1 MNAAVNSGAMQ
12 AALGTAM
19 TAAMKTAEA
28 EAPLRAQ
35 QAEARR
41 LARVAGVVV
50 VLGLAPVLGWMAIA
64 PLSSAVVASA
74 FVKVD
79 LDRRPVQHAEGGT
92 VREVLVRDGQQVK
105 LGQPLLVLGDVSV
118 DADMNRLTYRVAAE
132 RASLAR
138 LEAEQA
144 MAASIAW
151 PPEVLAAT
159 RADARVAEQVAK
171 EKALFA
177 ARREALLGQTTL
189 LRSQHSR
196 IVQER
201 EALRAQIVQ
210 ALESMKHQKAELETN
225 RNLLKDGFIS
235 PTRISQLEAI
245 VADYGVK
252 VEERRSELARVE
264 QRLIDND
271 LGIKKLESEYRQQA
285 SDALKQTSAQLS
297 QIQQEQRKSSDA
309 SARQVIVAPA
319 AGEVMNLKFT
329 SPGAVVS
336 PREPIAD
343 IVPTDPRLLV
353 EAHIRT
359 EDVSR
364 VQQGQAAEIR
374 FTAFK
379 YRTTHM
385 VAGKVFYVSPDR
397 LVDRATNQPY
407 YVAMVE
413 ADAASLGQ
421 AAEVKLQAGM
431 PAEVYIKGEQ
441 RTPLQYLVEPVT
453 QVLQRA
459 GRER

>member
-1 MNAAVNSGAMQ
+1 MNTTMNPAAMQ
-12 AALGTAM
+12 AAMGAAM
-19 TAAMKTAEA
+19 NAAMKTAEA
-28 EAPLRAQ
+28 DAPLRAQ

-41 LARVAGVVV
+41 LARMAGVVL
-50 VLGLAPVLGWMAIA
+50 VLGLAPVLAWMAFA

-132 RASLAR
+132 HASVAR
-138 LEAEQA
+138 LEAEQT
-144 MAASIAW
+144 MSASIAW
-151 PPEVLAAT
+151 PPEVMAAT
-159 RADARVAEQVAK
+159 RTDARVAEQVTK

-177 ARREALLGQTTL
+177 ARREALLGQTSL
-189 LRSQHSR
+189 LRSQR
-196 IVQER
+196 ERVVQER

-210 ALESMKHQKAELETN
+210 AGESMRHQKAELETN

-245 VADYGVK
+245 VSDYGVK

-271 LGIKKLESEYRQQA
+271 LGIKRLESEYRQQA

-343 IVPTDPRLLV
+343 IVPADPRLLV

-364 VQQGQAAEIR
+364 VQQGQAAEVR

-379 YRTTHM
+379 YRTTHL

-413 ADAASLGQ
+413 ADAASLGS
-421 AAEVKLQAGM
+421 ASEVKLQAGM

-453 QVLQRA
+453 QVLRRA
-459 GRER
+459 GREQ

>member
-1 MNAAVNSGAMQ
+1 
-12 AALGTAM
+12 
-19 TAAMKTAEA
+19 
-28 EAPLRAQ
+28 
-35 QAEARR
+35 
-41 LARVAGVVV
+41 
-50 VLGLAPVLGWMAIA
+50 
-64 PLSSAVVASA
+64 
-74 FVKVD
+74 
-79 LDRRPVQHAEGGT
+79 
-92 VREVLVRDGQQVK
+92 
-105 LGQPLLVLGDVSV
+105 
-118 DADMNRLTYRVAAE
+118 
-132 RASLAR
+132 
-138 LEAEQA
+138 
-144 MAASIAW
+144 
-151 PPEVLAAT
+151 
-159 RADARVAEQVAK
+159 VAEQVAK
-171 EKALFA
+171 EKSLFA
-177 ARREALLGQTTL
+177 TRREALFGQTSL
-189 LRSQHSR
+189 LRAQHAR
-196 IVQER
+196 VLQER
-201 EALRAQIVQ
+201 EALRAQITQ
-210 ALESMKHQKAELETN
+210 AVESMRHQKAELETN

-252 VEERRSELARVE
+252 VEERRSEVARVE

-271 LGIKKLESEYRQQA
+271 LGIKRLESEYRQQA
-285 SDALKQTSAQLS
+285 SDALKQTNAQLS

-353 EAHIRT
+353 EARIRT
-359 EDVSR
+359 EDVAR

-379 YRTTHM
+379 YRTTHL

-397 LVDRATNQPY
+397 LIDRATNQPY

-413 ADAASLGQ
+413 ADAASLGN
-421 AAEVKLQAGM
+421 ATEVKLQAGM

-441 RTPLQYLVEPVT
+441 RTPLQYLVEPVS
-453 QVLQRA
+453 QVLRRA

>member
-1 MNAAVNSGAMQ
+1 
-12 AALGTAM
+12 M
-19 TAAMKTAEA
+19 TLRNDAD
-28 EAPLRAQ
+28 APLRTQ
-35 QAEARR
+35 QAEATR
-41 LARVAGVVV
+41 LARTAGMVL
-50 VLGLAPVLGWMAIA
+50 VLGLAPVLAWLAFA

-92 VREVLVRDGQQVK
+92 VREVLVRDGQRVA
-105 LGQPLLVLGDVSV
+105 LGQPMLVLGDVSV

-138 LEAEQA
+138 LEAEQ
-144 MAASIAW
+144 MLSPTIAW
-151 PPEVLAAT
+151 PQDVSQAAA
-159 RADARVAEQVAK
+159 ADARVAEQVTK
-171 EKALFA
+171 EKSLFA
-177 ARREALLGQTTL
+177 ARREALVGQTAL
-189 LRSQHSR
+189 LRSQR
-196 IVQER
+196 EKVAQER
-201 EALRAQIVQ
+201 EGLRAQIAQ
-210 ALESMKHQKAELETN
+210 AGESMRHQKAELETN
-225 RNLLKDGFIS
+225 RNLLKDGFVS
-235 PTRISQLEAI
+235 ATRISQIEAS

-252 VEERRSELARVE
+252 FEERRSELARTE

-271 LGIKKLESEYRQQA
+271 LRIKSLEGEYRQQA
-285 SDALKQTSAQLS
+285 SDQLKVTNSRLS
-297 QIQQEQRKSSDA
+297 EILQEQRKTSDA
-309 SARQVIVAPA
+309 SKRQVILAPA

-359 EDVSR
+359 EDVNR
-364 VQQGQAAEIR
+364 VQTGQAAEIR

-379 YRTTHM
+379 YRTTHL
-385 VAGKVFYVSPDR
+385 VGGKVFYVSPDR

-413 ADAASLGQ
+413 ADSASLAQGG
-421 AAEVKLQAGM
+421 EMKLQAGM
-431 PAEVYIKGEQ
+431 PAEVYIKGEE

-453 QVLQRA
+453 QVLRHA

>member
-1 MNAAVNSGAMQ
+1 MQ
-12 AALGTAM
+12 AAMGAAM
-19 TAAMKTAEA
+19 NAAMKTAEA
-28 EAPLRAQ
+28 DAPLRAQ

-41 LARVAGVVV
+41 LARMAGVVL
-50 VLGLAPVLGWMAIA
+50 VLGLAPVLAWMAFA

-132 RASLAR
+132 HASVAR
-138 LEAEQA
+138 LEAEQT
-144 MAASIAW
+144 MSASIAW
-151 PPEVLAAT
+151 PPEVMAAT
-159 RADARVAEQVAK
+159 RTDARVAEQVTK

-177 ARREALLGQTTL
+177 ARREALLGQTSL
-189 LRSQHSR
+189 LRSQR
-196 IVQER
+196 ERVVQER

-210 ALESMKHQKAELETN
+210 AGESMRHQKAELETN

-245 VADYGVK
+245 VSDYGVK

-271 LGIKKLESEYRQQA
+271 LGIKRLESEYRQQA

-343 IVPTDPRLLV
+343 IVPADPRLLV

-364 VQQGQAAEIR
+364 VQQGQAAEVR

-379 YRTTHM
+379 YRTTHL

-413 ADAASLGQ
+413 ADAASLGS
-421 AAEVKLQAGM
+421 ASEVKLQAGM

-453 QVLQRA
+453 QVLRRA
-459 GRER
+459 GREQ

>member
-1 MNAAVNSGAMQ
+1 MNAA
-12 AALGTAM
+12 M
-19 TAAMKTAEA
+19 TLPGDAD
-28 EAPLRAQ
+28 APLRTQ
-35 QAEARR
+35 QTEARR
-41 LARVAGVVV
+41 LARVAGAVLL
-50 VLGLAPVLGWMAIA
+50 LGLAPVLGWMAFA
-64 PLSSAVVASA
+64 PLSSAVVAGA

-105 LGQPLLVLGDVSV
+105 LGQPMLVLGDVSV

-138 LEAEQA
+138 LEAEQSLA
-144 MAASIAW
+144 GAIAW
-151 PPEVLAAT
+151 PHDVIAA
-159 RADARVAEQVAK
+159 AASDPRVAEQVAK
-171 EKALFA
+171 EKALFT
-177 ARREALLGQTTL
+177 ARRDALVGQTALL
-189 LRSQHSR
+189 RAQHDR
-196 IVQER
+196 VVQER
-201 EALRAQIVQ
+201 EGLRAQIVQ
-210 ALESMKHQKAELETN
+210 AGESMRHQKAELETN

-235 PTRISQLEAI
+235 PTRISQIEAT

-252 VEERRSELARVE
+252 FEERRSELARAE

-271 LGIKKLESEYRQQA
+271 LRIKSLEGDYRQQA
-285 SDALKQTSAQLS
+285 SDQLKVASSRLS
-297 QIQQEQRKSSDA
+297 EIQQEQRKTSDA
-309 SARQVIVAPA
+309 SKRQVIVAPA

-343 IVPTDPRLLV
+343 IVPTDPRLMV

-364 VQQGQAAEIR
+364 VQLGQTAEIR

-379 YRTTHM
+379 YRTTHL
-385 VAGKVFYVSPDR
+385 VEGKVFYVSPDR

-413 ADAASLGQ
+413 ADAASLAKGG
-421 AAEVKLQAGM
+421 EMKLQAGM

-441 RTPLQYLVEPVT
+441 RTPLQYLAEPVT
-453 QVLQRA
+453 QVLRRA

>member
-1 MNAAVNSGAMQ
+1 MNAAAMNP
-12 AALGTAM
+12 AM
-19 TAAMKTAEA
+19 AMPLPDDAD
-28 EAPLRAQ
+28 APLRTQ
-35 QAEARR
+35 LAEAKR
-41 LARVAGVVV
+41 LARVAGAVLL
-50 VLGLAPVLGWMAIA
+50 LGLLPVLAWLAFA
-64 PLSSAVVASA
+64 PLAAAVVAQA

-105 LGQPLLVLGDVSV
+105 LGEPLLVLGDVSV

-138 LEAEQA
+138 LEAEQTLSSA
-144 MAASIAW
+144 IAW
-151 PPEVLAAT
+151 PAEVSAAAA
-159 RADARVAEQVAK
+159 ADARVAEQVAK
-171 EKALFA
+171 EKSLFA
-177 ARREALLGQTTL
+177 ARREALIGQTSL
-189 LRSQHSR
+189 LRAQHER
-196 IVQER
+196 VVQER

-210 ALESMKHQKAELETN
+210 ATESMRHQKAELETN

-235 PTRISQLEAI
+235 ATRISQLEGI

-271 LGIKKLESEYRQQA
+271 LSIKKLEGEYRQQA
-285 SDALKQTSAQLS
+285 SDALKVTTSRLS
-297 QIQQEQRKSSDA
+297 EIQQEQRKTTDA
-309 SARQVIVAPA
+309 SKRQVIVAPA

-343 IVPTDPRLLV
+343 IVPADPRLMV
-353 EAHIRT
+353 EARIRT

-379 YRTTHM
+379 YRTTHL
-385 VAGKVFYVSPDR
+385 VEGKVFYVSPDR

-413 ADAASLGQ
+413 ADAKSLANAG
-421 AAEVKLQAGM
+421 EMKLQAGM
-431 PAEVYIKGEQ
+431 PAEVYIKGEE
-441 RTPLQYLVEPVT
+441 RTPLQYLAEPVT
-453 QVLQRA
+453 QVLRRA